1 VALLSGVIITA
12 TTLNQPTQWAMKYL
26 SVENSMGRVTYI
38 EHDGKTHVVELSDG
52 TSLMEGAVANGVR
65 GIDGDCGGCCSCAT
79 CHVHVDPAWTT
90 RAGPPASEPEAEM
103 LQLAP
108 EFRPDSRLSC
118 QIKMHAE
125 LDGIIVHLPE
135 SQH

>member
-1 VALLSGVIITA
+1 
-12 TTLNQPTQWAMKYL
+12 
-26 SVENSMGRVTYI
+26 MGRVTYI
-38 EHDGKTHVVELSDG
+38 EHGGKTHVVELADG
-52 TSLMEGAVANGVR
+52 TSLMEGAIANGVR
-65 GIDGDCGGCCSCAT
+65 GIDGDCGGGCSCAT

-90 RAGPPASEPEAEM
+90 RVGPPASEPEAEM

-118 QIKMHAE
+118 QIKMRAE